1 MASWQMLPLNSR
13 PIGVHTSGGGTHSHW
28 VLFFLAKEILNTFL
42 GPLMTTEEPRQKN
55 PLELTHTD
63 VEILSRF
70 VTDTGKILP
79 RRITGLTA
87 VQQRHVTKI
96 IKQARNL
103 LLMK

>member
-1 MASWQMLPLNSR
+1 MQILC
-13 PIGVHTSGGGTHSHW
+13 T
-28 VLFFLAKEILNTFL
+28 FF
-42 GPLMTTEEPRQKN
+42 GPLMTTEEQRQKN

-63 VEILSRF
+63 VEILSRY

-79 RRITGLTA
+79 RRITGFTA
-87 VQQRHVTKI
+87 VQQRHLTRV

>member
-1 MASWQMLPLNSR
+1 MRKPLFMTDIR
-13 PIGVHTSGGGTHSHW
+13 LLKI
-28 VLFFLAKEILNTFL
+28 FLATRLQRTFF

-55 PLELTHTD
+55 PLELTPTD
-63 VEILSRF
+63 VEILSRW

-87 VQQRHVTKI
+87 VQQRHITRT

>member
-1 MASWQMLPLNSR
+1 MRQEN
-13 PIGVHTSGGGTHSHW
+13 
-28 VLFFLAKEILNTFL
+28 FFLAMQILYAFF

-55 PLELTHTD
+55 PLELTCTD
-63 VEILSRF
+63 VEILSRW

-87 VQQRHVTKI
+87 IQQRHITKV

>member
-1 MASWQMLPLNSR
+1 MRLPNSR
-13 PIGVHTSGGGTHSHW
+13 KNAPLKAAGWPEPGWH
-28 VLFFLAKEILNTFL
+28 FFLAMVNLCAFFR
-42 GPLMTTEEPRQKN
+42 PLMTTEEQRHKN

-63 VEILSRF
+63 VEILSRY

-87 VQQRHVTKI
+87 RQQRHITKV

>member
-1 MASWQMLPLNSR
+1 MPKGEAFVR
-13 PIGVHTSGGGTHSHW
+13 
-28 VLFFLAKEILNTFL
+28 A
-42 GPLMTTEEPRQKN
+42 LMETEEKSQKD
-55 PLELTHTD
+55 PLELTHFD
-63 VEILSRF
+63 VDILSRW

-87 VQQRHVTKI
+87 RQQRHITKV

>member
-1 MASWQMLPLNSR
+1 MPFLNSR
-13 PIGVHTSGGGTHSHW
+13 LKPRH
-28 VLFFLAKEILNTFL
+28 FFLAMEIQYAFFR
-42 GPLMTTEEPRQKN
+42 PLMTTEEQRHKN

-63 VEILSRF
+63 VEILSRY

-87 VQQRHVTKI
+87 LQQRHITKV

>member
-1 MASWQMLPLNSR
+1 MEFQYA
-13 PIGVHTSGGGTHSHW
+13 
-28 VLFFLAKEILNTFL
+28 FF
-42 GPLMTTEEPRQKN
+42 GPLMTTEEHRQKN
-55 PLELTHTD
+55 PLELTCTD
-63 VEILSRF
+63 VEVLTRY

-87 VQQRHVTKI
+87 VQQRHVTRI

>member
-1 MASWQMLPLNSR
+1 LK
-13 PIGVHTSGGGTHSHW
+13 
-28 VLFFLAKEILNTFL
+28 FFLATTMQRTFFE
-42 GPLMTTEEPRQKN
+42 PLMTTEEPRQKN
-55 PLELTHTD
+55 PLELTPTD
-63 VEILSRF
+63 VEILSRW

-87 VQQRHVTKI
+87 VQQRHITRT

>member
-1 MASWQMLPLNSR
+1 MAEGNQ
-13 PIGVHTSGGGTHSHW
+13 TY
-28 VLFFLAKEILNTFL
+28 FFLAKENFNTFFV
-42 GPLMTTEEPRQKN
+42 PLMTSEEPRHKN
-55 PLELTHTD
+55 PLELTHWD

-87 VQQRHVTKI
+87 LQQRHITRI